1 MPAFH
6 RYAKYGVSC
15 DVYFTLTSPAATSS
29 DRNITGTIVGIPIV
43 AGDVQISKDGGAVAN
58 TSNLPTQVTAGKT
71 LYKLVL
77 TATEMQATQ
86 VVVLLVDQTASPAW
100 RDTQITIET
109 KLPLGQLSVDATQIG
124 GNTNAIE
131 AIGVGSGHGFAGTGG
146 NSAGDGFHGVGAGGG
161 SAANF
166 GGSGASLSW
175 DDLEGAEPSGAPP
188 ANATFR
194 QLLQYLKRAALNY
207 ATETAG
213 ERKVYKDD
221 SSTVL
226 LTQQVT
232 NDGTT
237 RTRGRAT

>member
-6 RYAKYGVSC
+6 RYAKYGVAC
-15 DVYFTLTSPAATSS
+15 DVYFSLNSPSATSS
-29 DRNITGTIVGIPIV
+29 DRFVTGTVAGIPIV

-58 TSNLPTQVTAGKT
+58 TSNLPTQVTAGKS

-100 RDTQITIET
+100 RDVQITIET
-109 KLPLGQLSVDATQIG
+109 KLPLGQISVDATQIG

-131 AIGVGSGHGFAGTGG
+131 SIGTGAGHGFSATGG

-166 GGSGASLSW
+166 GGSGASISW
-175 DDLEGAEPSGAPP
+175 DDLEGAEPSGTPP
-188 ANATFR
+188 SNATFR
-194 QLLQYLKRAALNY
+194 QILQYLKRGELNY
-207 ATETAG
+207 ASETAG
-213 ERKVYKDD
+213 TRTVYKDD
-221 SSTVL
+221 SSTQL
-226 LTQQVT
+226 FTQTIT
-232 NDGTT
+232 NDGVT
-237 RTRGRAT
+237 RTRGKAT